1 MNPSRPRPSVR
12 RITAS
17 LALLTLGASLAACSS
32 GGGTPAGGGTG
43 ANDAPV
49 EKVLRIAMGSPGD
62 AQIKVWK
69 DVAAQYEAL
78 HPGWTVDL
86 NFMNDDQ
93 YETVGLPNLLS
104 GRKAPDLYFEWAGH
118 RLATRVANGF
128 AADLTPY
135 VDGALKGIWNPGL
148 FDQTRVNGKVSMIPH
163 MADVTTLIWYNKDLY
178 TKAQVN
184 PPASLNDLISSCA
197 AFSGQG
203 VSTIA
208 LGNKDLWPAGNFF
221 AMIASRV
228 VGPDVYD
235 ATMAGKSS
243 FDSPAWVK
251 AMEQVKAFADKGC
264 VNSSAAAIDDNAGA
278 QLFFQGKAAVH
289 PIGSWLVSW
298 AVTEAPAL
306 NFDFVNIPPVDGG
319 AGDQHSVMGVLT
331 GYVVNAKSPRQKEA
345 VDFMALL
352 ESQKNVDAFIKAEAV
367 PLALVAAKNTTIDPR
382 TARLGELLASTA
394 TIVSPPDTGY
404 DVERANALYQA
415 ISSVLGGQAS
425 PADAVKTLA
434 DQTK

>member
-1 MNPSRPRPSVR
+1 
-12 RITAS
+12 
-17 LALLTLGASLAACSS
+17 
-32 GGGTPAGGGTG
+32 
-43 ANDAPV
+43 
-49 EKVLRIAMGSPGD
+49 MGSPGD

-382 TARLGELLASTA
+382 TARLGELLASTT